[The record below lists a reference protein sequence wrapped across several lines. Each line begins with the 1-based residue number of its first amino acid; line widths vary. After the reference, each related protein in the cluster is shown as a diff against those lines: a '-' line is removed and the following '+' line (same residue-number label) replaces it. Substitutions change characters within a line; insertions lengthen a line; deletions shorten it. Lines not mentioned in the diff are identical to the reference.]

1 MLQAN
6 HYMTSSLRRWFERDG
21 VILARSSHSADELA
35 IDAVGTSMV
44 CDVAVIHVPVF
55 EKSMTGIA
63 NMNWS
68 TFWGFLWLLAGSKHM
83 TKPYQNLTK
92 IGFGAG
98 DVVFSFERQ
107 LQKAASV

>member
-1 MLQAN
+1 
-6 HYMTSSLRRWFERDG
+6 MTASLRRWYERGG

-63 NMNWS
+63 
-68 TFWGFLWLLAGSKHM
+68 
-83 TKPYQNLTK
+83 
-92 IGFGAG
+92 
-98 DVVFSFERQ
+98 
-107 LQKAASV
+107 